1 MCDMII
7 LDSVSKRFGS
17 FLAVDNISLQVAP
30 GEILGFLGVNGA
42 GKTTTL
48 RMITGVT
55 LPTSGSITL
64 GDYDMRTEPER
75 AKLITGYIPDRPY
88 LYPKLTATE
97 FLSFM
102 GSLYR
107 VPKSSLLERIDE
119 LLKTYG
125 LYEWKDELIEQFSHG
140 MKQRLATAAALIAKP
155 QILII
160 DEPMVGLDPHGAQHL
175 KDSLRQFAKQGMA
188 ILLSTHSLHVA
199 EELSHRVAIIDS
211 GRILTIG
218 TLDELKEQA
227 ENPQAGLEA
236 LFLQLTDST
245 IQTHRT
251 RNQ

>member
-1 MCDMII
+1 MII

-17 FLAVDNISLQVAP
+17 FLAVDNVSLQVAP

-64 GDYDMRTEPER
+64 GNYDMRTEPER

-107 VPKSSLLERIDE
+107 VPTSLLPERADE
-119 LLKTYG
+119 LLSTYG

-160 DEPMVGLDPHGAQHL
+160 DEPMVGLDPHGAQHF
-175 KDSLRQFAKQGMA
+175 KDSLRQFAKQGMT
-188 ILLSTHSLHVA
+188 ILLSTHSLNVA

-227 ENPQAGLEA
+227 ENPQAGLEE
-236 LFLQLTDST
+236 LFLHLTDSN

-251 RNQ
+251 RIQ

>member
-1 MCDMII
+1 MII
-7 LDSVSKRFGS
+7 LDSVTKRFGS
-17 FLAVDNISLQVAP
+17 FVAVDNISLQVYP

-64 GDYDMRTEPER
+64 GHYDMSKEPER

-97 FLSFM
+97 FLSFI

-107 VPKSSLLERIDE
+107 VSQSVLTGRIDE
-119 LLKTYG
+119 LLETYG
-125 LYEWKDELIEQFSHG
+125 LSDWKNELIEQFSHG

-160 DEPMVGLDPHGAQHL
+160 DEPMVGLDPHGAQHF
-175 KDSLRQFAKQGMA
+175 KESLRQFAKEGMT
-188 ILLSTHSLHVA
+188 ILLSTHSLNVA
-199 EELSHRVAIIDS
+199 EELSSKIAIIDS
-211 GRILTIG
+211 GHLLTMG
-218 TLDELKEQA
+218 TLQELKEQA
-227 ENPQAGLEA
+227 QNPQAGLET
-236 LFLQLTDST
+236 LFLQLTDSN
-245 IQTHRT
+245 IQTR
-251 RNQ
+251 RIRSQE